1 MLHRIA
7 LAALATGAAL
17 ALNALPAA
25 AATTPA
31 TSHRFT
37 APSIPGASGWGD
49 YTKSAGHVRLLLCA
63 KDTKRDGL
71 GAVASAAFTDR
82 SGRHYQNAITYNFKG
97 YGHTVCKTFTSK
109 LTGHLEVMVAVGTRS
124 QPVRFSDPKRIY

>member
-7 LAALATGAAL
+7 LAAVATGAAI
-17 ALNALPAA
+17 ALSALPAT
-25 AATTPA
+25 AATAPA
-31 TSHRFT
+31 SSHHFA

-49 YTKSAGHVRLLLCA
+49 YTKTAGKVRLWLCA

-71 GAVASAAFTDR
+71 GAVTSAAFTDR
-82 SGRHYQNAITYNFKG
+82 SGRRYQNAITYNFKG

-109 LTGHLEVMVAVGTRS
+109 LTGHLDVMVAVGTRS
-124 QPVRFSDPKRIY
+124 QPVRFSDPERVY